1 MRLFVCPAC
10 QQTVHFENSQCT
22 RCGHA
27 LAYLPELGMLTA
39 MEPAPSADN
48 AEGGPQG
55 IFVALG
61 AGKNGRYRLC
71 GNQID
76 HGACN
81 WAVPESDGKHRFC
94 RACRL
99 NDIIPN
105 LSDPQAKQAWIKLEQ
120 NKRRLIY
127 TLLELHLPVESR
139 DEQPQLGL
147 AFAFKQDLP
156 GEEKV
161 YIAHD
166 HGLITINIA
175 EADSPFREKTRI
187 ELGEGYRTLLGHFR
201 HEIGHYYWDRL
212 VDNSAFLEPF
222 RKLFG
227 DERASYEEAV
237 ATHYKN
243 GAPRDWHNRFV
254 SSYASMHPWE
264 DWAESWAHYLH
275 MVDTLETAR
284 NLGLVL
290 RPKAGRDARKLEVG
304 TRRLDFDDFDDL
316 ERNWVPL
323 TIALNSLNRSMGLS
337 DPYPFV
343 LSQPA
348 LDKIRFVHDLVEK
361 AGAAT
366 QKAA

>member
-1 MRLFVCPAC
+1 MQLFICPAC
-10 QQTVHFENSQCT
+10 QQTLHFENSQCIK
-22 RCGHA
+22 CGHR
-27 LAYLPELGMLTA
+27 LAYIPEHSVMTA
-39 MEPAPSADN
+39 LEPSPDAREA
-48 AEGGPQG
+48 G

-61 AGKNGRYRLC
+61 PVARHGRYRMC

-76 HGACN
+76 HAACN
-81 WAVPESDGKHRFC
+81 WAVPEKDEHRFC

-105 LSDPQAKQAWIKLEQ
+105 LSDPKAKQAWIRLEQ
-120 NKRRLIY
+120 NKRRLVY
-127 TLLELHLPVESR
+127 TLLELGLPVEARADSA
-139 DEQPQLGL
+139 DASQGLG
-147 AFAFKQDLP
+147 FAFKQDLP

-187 ELGEGYRTLLGHFR
+187 ELGESYRTLLGHFR

-212 VDNSAFLEPF
+212 VESSPFLEPF
-222 RKLFG
+222 RQLFG
-227 DERASYEEAV
+227 DERASYEQAV
-237 ATHYKN
+237 ETHYKN
-243 GAPRDWHNRFV
+243 GAPRDWATRFV

-284 NLGLVL
+284 SLGLAL
-290 RPKAGRDARKLEVG
+290 RPMAGGRDAKLDVG

-316 ERNWVPL
+316 ERTWVPL
-323 TIALNSLNRSMGLS
+323 TVGLNSLNRSMGLP

-343 LSQPA
+343 LSDLA
-348 LDKIRFVHDLVEK
+348 LRKIRFVHDLIEK
-361 AGAAT
+361 VGAAAD
-366 QKAA
+366 KAA